1 MAIVTASLTVLS
13 AINSEV
19 ILTFLGVGIQD
30 GASWGIMVADATG
43 ELVNGI
49 WWPLAGVTSA
59 MFAVIYALNV
69 VGDALRDA
77 LDPKLVDN

>member
-1 MAIVTASLTVLS
+1 MTASLTVLS

-30 GASWGIMVADATG
+30 GVSWGIMVADATG

-49 WWPLAGVTSA
+49 WWPLAGATGA

-69 VGDALRDA
+69 VGHALRDA